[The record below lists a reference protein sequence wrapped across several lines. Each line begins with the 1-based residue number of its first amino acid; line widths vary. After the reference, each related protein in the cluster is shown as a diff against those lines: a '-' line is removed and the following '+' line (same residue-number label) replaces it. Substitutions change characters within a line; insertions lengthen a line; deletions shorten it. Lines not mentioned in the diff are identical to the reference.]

1 MDITA
6 ALTAAGTQANL
17 AVTASALIGVS
28 LVVYGLRKVIKMM
41 GGA

>member
-17 AVTASALIGVS
+17 AITAGALIGVT
-28 LVVYGLRKVIKMM
+28 LVVYGFRQVRKML
-41 GGA
+41 GA